1 MDLLPSERRPVRVSL
16 DPNIAELGRRIRARR
31 KAMGLSQEKLALI
44 AETDRAYVG
53 RVERG
58 TQNISFSVLCRLCAV
73 LRCDV
78 AALTVGVPK
87 LTAAPVLER

>member
-1 MDLLPSERRPVRVSL
+1 
-16 DPNIAELGRRIRARR
+16 
-31 KAMGLSQEKLALI
+31 MGLAQEAMALEAGLNRSYI
-44 AETDRAYVG
+44 G
-53 RVERG
+53 KVERG
-58 TQNISFSVLCRLCAV
+58 EGNISFRTLCRLAVV